1 MICEVCGSVRENA
14 WTGVAYAAHSREK
27 YVRCPGCGTFLF
39 ADDLRSVVEF
49 RYNELRG
56 NGQNYIKDDKGRFA
70 GSRPG
75 SRAGGSS
82 VKTGLTKSSKNVRL
96 DSNGIPFQYPTV
108 ELPYKEYKNVND
120 EIGMCWH
127 SKYQGKELCRIV
139 FTHKTYYFE
148 NRGIGDYNIYRV
160 TED

>member
-1 MICEVCGSVRENA
+1 MICGFCGNVIENVPFYRR
-14 WTGVAYAAHSREK
+14 VAEIEDRIFFDCPDCSAPLSRAELVAAVHNLGEQ
-27 YVRCPGCGTFLF
+27 
-39 ADDLRSVVEF
+39 
-49 RYNELRG
+49 RG
-56 NGQNYIKDDKGRFA
+56 NGRNYIKDDKGRFA

-75 SRAGGSS
+75 SGAGGSS

-108 ELPYKEYKNVND
+108 ELPYKEYKTVND